1 MTISS
6 IRHRGFWKSNS
17 VLARRYLA
25 GSFPSEAT
33 CIALGEVCSYPGA
46 VFWLWVSHFT
56 FVYMMYIDLYLFM
69 YWYNKGLL
77 IIRMWIW
84 EQWGCCQWV
93 PRVSRHE
100 KFIFR
105 QYSTNLNCFG
115 NLRMEERFP
124 ELKNDVLRYEK
135 PFFERR
141 KPFLQTTS
149 VPFLVVLG
157 AVLVRS

>member
-1 MTISS
+1 MDTLKTIGSYVKQYL
-6 IRHRGFWKSNS
+6 IYGHVTRTYNS
-17 VLARRYLA
+17 DKN
-25 GSFPSEAT
+25 ST
-33 CIALGEVCSYPGA
+33 
-46 VFWLWVSHFT
+46 
-56 FVYMMYIDLYLFM
+56 DL
-69 YWYNKGLL
+69 
-77 IIRMWIW
+77 I
-84 EQWGCCQWV
+84 
-93 PRVSRHE
+93 
-100 KFIFR
+100 
-105 QYSTNLNCFG
+105 CFG